1 MYPFVRTEQYSVTNE
16 NDAYPSRVDDT
27 PSLLE
32 RKDPVVYSEWT
43 KDSPLSREQ
52 HDFYDRNGYLFLEGF
67 FSPEEIAEWR
77 QELRRLQQLYRDR
90 EADYVVREPESRE
103 VRSIF
108 AVHDHN
114 KLFMQLAAHPRLAAI
129 TDYLLGSV
137 TYIHQSRIN
146 FKPGFTGKEF
156 YWHSDF
162 ETWHVEDGMP
172 RMRALSCS
180 IALED
185 NFHFNGPLMVVPGSH
200 KKFVT
205 CVGRTPEN
213 HFKQSLRRQEYGVPD
228 HESLTKLVEEGGIDT
243 PVGRAGSVVL
253 FDCNIMHGSNSN
265 ITPLPRSNV
274 FLVYNSIENELIEP
288 YSGQA
293 PRPGY
298 IATRTFG

>member
-1 MYPFVRTEQYSVTNE
+1 MYPFIRAEQFTSE
-16 NDAYPSRVDDT
+16 QPDLYPSRVDDK
-27 PSLLE
+27 PVLLE
-32 RKDPVVYSEWT
+32 RKEPVIYSKWKT
-43 KDSPLSREQ
+43 DSPLSKEQ
-52 HDFYDRNGYLFLEGF
+52 HDFYERNGYLFLESF
-67 FSPEEIAEWR
+67 FSVDEITKWR
-77 QELRRLQQLYRDR
+77 IESRRLQKLYRENDA
-90 EADYVVREPESRE
+90 EYVINEPDSRE
-103 VRSIF
+103 VRSVF
-108 AVHDHN
+108 AVHDNN
-114 KLFMQLAAHPRLAAI
+114 KPFMELAAHPRLTAI
-129 TDYLLGSV
+129 TNYLIGSE

-200 KKFVT
+200 KKFVS
-205 CVGRTPEN
+205 CVGKTPED

-228 HESLTKLVEEGGIDT
+228 PESLTKLVEEGGIDA
-243 PVGRAGSVVL
+243 PVGPAGSVVL

-274 FLVYNSIENELIEP
+274 FLVYNSIENGLCEP

-298 IATRTFG
+298 IATRSVI